1 MSVSSL
7 NGKGLLLLAG
17 VAATLV
23 SARFT
28 AADETY
34 VVIAGDTACE
44 IAEQFSVPC
53 AALLEANRLGKG
65 ALIFVGQH
73 LVLPGIGQT
82 SGAEADQPPA
92 EPETIPPTQVE
103 EPLEP
108 EKELA
113 EEGSGNKTDLWSV
126 YLLARAHDPGF
137 AAQRFR
143 RDAAQQALP
152 RRVRLCALS

>member
-17 VAATLV
+17 VAVTLA

-34 VVIAGDTACE
+34 VVIAGDTTCE

-53 AALLEANRLGKG
+53 TALIEANRLGKS
-65 ALIFVGQH
+65 ALIFIGQR

-82 SGAEADQPPA
+82 SGAEAD
-92 EPETIPPTQVE
+92 
-103 EPLEP
+103 
-108 EKELA
+108 
-113 EEGSGNKTDLWSV
+113 
-126 YLLARAHDPGF
+126 
-137 AAQRFR
+137 
-143 RDAAQQALP
+143 
-152 RRVRLCALS
+152 